1 MEEEMPVQS
10 PGRGVA
16 EGWVQTPMLH
26 RAPATGSVPLFSY
39 SMIEPNKNAR
49 ADPFLQNAGLH

>member
-1 MEEEMPVQS
+1 MPVQS

-26 RAPATGSVPLFSY
+26 CAPATDSIPGFSY
-39 SMIEPNKNAR
+39 SMIEPNKNTR
-49 ADPFLQNAGLH
+49 ADPFLQNVGLH